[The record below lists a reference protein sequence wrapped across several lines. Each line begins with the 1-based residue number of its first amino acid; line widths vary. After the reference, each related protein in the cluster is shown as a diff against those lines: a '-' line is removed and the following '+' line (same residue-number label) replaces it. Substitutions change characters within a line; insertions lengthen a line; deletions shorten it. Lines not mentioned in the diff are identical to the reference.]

1 RVKTSGVEGAPW
13 RIELAFTGAD
23 FLTTEGVEMPL
34 DGSETIV
41 VKKGYMEVSNAED
54 ALIIGPCFGEHHFM
68 EGKEDSEAKSAGA
81 ATIYLKKIGQA

>member
-1 RVKTSGVEGAPW
+1 
-13 RIELAFTGAD
+13 
-23 FLTTEGVEMPL
+23 MPL

-54 ALIIGPCFGEHHFM
+54 TLIIGPCFGEHHFM

-81 ATIYLKKIGQA
+81 ATIYLTDYTAFDHTIEIRNKRSIYLKKIGQA